1 MMKRKKVI
9 LILTVS
15 FSCLALFIGT
25 LSFVGGNLGKYS
37 IYYAQNLPHETG
49 TNSVMTALFKHLG
62 DVYIP
67 YNSLDNDGN
76 KMLETEDK
84 TIHYQAGGM
93 FSPTMITVKST
104 KDGDVLLSLQSDSQ
118 FPYCIYDFTENT
130 YYGFNRAGTLVAEFI
145 DSNTNVLSSHRVSAL
160 NTVNKL
166 QNEMYGPI
174 ISHRKV
180 PKINLQFIYNF
191 VNEGKFK

>member
-1 MMKRKKVI
+1 MILQKI
-9 LILTVS
+9 LIMVLTE
-15 FSCLALFIGT
+15 
-25 LSFVGGNLGKYS
+25 
-37 IYYAQNLPHETG
+37 QE
-49 TNSVMTALFKHLG
+49 
-62 DVYIP
+62 
-67 YNSLDNDGN
+67 
-76 KMLETEDK
+76 
-84 TIHYQAGGM
+84 
-93 FSPTMITVKST
+93 
-104 KDGDVLLSLQSDSQ
+104 
-118 FPYCIYDFTENT
+118 
-130 YYGFNRAGTLVAEFI
+130 LVAEFI